1 MVMVMGVADDVVGLD
16 RAGGD
21 DRGNRQPGDRLRR
34 QRAHA
39 RRDKATG
46 ATDATDCSSARRR
59 TRPAGARH
67 VGSPGAG
74 G

>member
-1 MVMVMGVADDVVGLD
+1 MVMMSVGHSVVGLD
-16 RAGGD
+16 SAGGD
-21 DRGNRQPGDRLRR
+21 DRGNRKPGDRLRR
-34 QRAHA
+34 QCAHA

-46 ATDATDCSSARRR
+46 GACASGCSSARRGA
-59 TRPAGARH
+59 RPAGARH